1 MIVVKCECGK
11 KRLIKDYE
19 MYLLDRTMFR
29 DYYGVCRCGRKIF
42 KREFNLMD
50 CKPTEYLN

>member
-42 KREFNLMD
+42 KREFNRLD
-50 CKPTEYLN
+50 CKQTEYLN